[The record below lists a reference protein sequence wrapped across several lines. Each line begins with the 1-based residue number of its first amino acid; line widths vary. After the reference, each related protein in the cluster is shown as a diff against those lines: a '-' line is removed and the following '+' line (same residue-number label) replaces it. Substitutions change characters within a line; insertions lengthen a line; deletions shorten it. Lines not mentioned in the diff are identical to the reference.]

1 LLLLTDAVSF
11 IFVFAEKMKKDLGAL
26 VNAASKKITAKKKRK
41 NVQSLEHLISGS
53 GPSSTP
59 GPVVDLDGE
68 EPSEELVQDSA
79 KRQRVR
85 VPSEDPIT
93 LIKAVPVRS
102 EKGDFF
108 SFPGYGPSRSCVAP
122 NQPFSWMIQS

>member
-1 LLLLTDAVSF
+1 V
-11 IFVFAEKMKKDLGAL
+11 FVEKMKKDLGAL
-26 VNAASKKITAKKKRK
+26 VNAASKKISAKKKRK

-59 GPVVDLDGE
+59 GPVVDLEGE
-68 EPSEELVQDSA
+68 EPPEELAQDSA

-93 LIKAVPVRS
+93 LIKAVPVVLKRETFS
-102 EKGDFF
+102 
-108 SFPGYGPSRSCVAP
+108 SFPGYGPSRSCAAP
-122 NQPFSWMIQS
+122 NPPFSWMIQS